1 MNKSFGS
8 VRVISGKCLSET
20 ECATLPPGSVPLGE
34 EATEQMSDNTVNT
47 ALSLRNGSAHPII
60 CSHGSLYPLSCNH
73 SGSRV
78 IALKNLLHS
87 GDHSSSGNIDMAT
100 SLVCLPITTRSELI
114 YKPKHPSDQTN
125 AEPFLAAQL
134 RTCADDPW
142 TTDGS
147 LLPSVCCHLQFWTTD
162 HLRPRSLS
170 LDHLNCLVRSSIHSH
185 NNYTQR
191 STTMRS
197 CLATYSDSHSVAD
210 TEAAV
215 DHVTSSPHGV
225 QFHLSDSVERKSEE
239 DTRLAVIP
247 PMYSSAVWWLDNN
260 GASDGGVVNRKAVIS
275 LSASPELRPSP
286 SFLDVKDNYNQ
297 QHLLLPGRSDFED
310 ELVCEVAH
318 LELSEF
324 LIGELEYLNSVSLIR
339 SLLDT
344 NSCNPDPSRSP
355 RSSTTSSMPIPV
367 SIPESRGRAIE
378 QSLTNFGLLT
388 YIDPQNQMKQLST
401 NLRTASQQCQY
412 RQSHNRSPF
421 VDLFAGSIQEGR
433 FLDDDQSNWPQSTGG
448 RSQPNLH
455 TMWDDEA
462 SNSSLDLLQTRFVTG
477 LAADLVTSCMERFAG
492 QPEPM
497 AFLKDLHQRVMQ
509 TCDAD
514 WAFNEARGDNDCFTG
529 PQSCKMLTNRAL
541 IPSNSAVMLTS
552 LDRVT
557 DSTQENTGKST
568 LKESCEAILAPLEQK
583 NLEIH
588 HGFLTSSVRL
598 DPPASVGVPFRRGSI
613 NALCTP
619 LPFELLTSPP
629 VPRSKRKTIMAS
641 QRNRCAGCGAFVET
655 RYLKRMRFCE
665 FFGKFFCCVCHV
677 NTLMVLPGNLLTNWD
692 FRMLPVCNIARDRL
706 NQLHHQPLLQ
716 FSDFNPRVVQYQTSL
731 RNCSVLRKQGNLLL
745 PFVRLCPNAGE
756 PLKALKQL
764 PQHWLDTPDLWSVA
778 DLCGVRDGQLDHR
791 LHSALEPL
799 VAHLSDCIRCRAQG
813 FVCEICHSGQIL
825 FPFGQVNTVTCP
837 SCTACFHRTCLR
849 NPKPETC
856 PRCVRRKQ
864 RRRLTQPG
872 LLNALVSVAHA
883 ACESDEEQMLARV

>member
-1 MNKSFGS
+1 M
-8 VRVISGKCLSET
+8 
-20 ECATLPPGSVPLGE
+20 
-34 EATEQMSDNTVNT
+34 Q
-47 ALSLRNGSAHPII
+47 
-60 CSHGSLYPLSCNH
+60 
-73 SGSRV
+73 
-78 IALKNLLHS
+78 
-87 GDHSSSGNIDMAT
+87 
-100 SLVCLPITTRSELI
+100 
-114 YKPKHPSDQTN
+114 
-125 AEPFLAAQL
+125 
-134 RTCADDPW
+134 
-142 TTDGS
+142 
-147 LLPSVCCHLQFWTTD
+147 
-162 HLRPRSLS
+162 
-170 LDHLNCLVRSSIHSH
+170 
-185 NNYTQR
+185 
-191 STTMRS
+191 
-197 CLATYSDSHSVAD
+197 
-210 TEAAV
+210 
-215 DHVTSSPHGV
+215 
-225 QFHLSDSVERKSEE
+225 
-239 DTRLAVIP
+239 
-247 PMYSSAVWWLDNN
+247 
-260 GASDGGVVNRKAVIS
+260 
-275 LSASPELRPSP
+275 
-286 SFLDVKDNYNQ
+286 
-297 QHLLLPGRSDFED
+297 
-310 ELVCEVAH
+310 
-318 LELSEF
+318 
-324 LIGELEYLNSVSLIR
+324 
-339 SLLDT
+339 
-344 NSCNPDPSRSP
+344 
-355 RSSTTSSMPIPV
+355 IPV
-367 SIPESRGRAIE
+367 GNSESRGPAIE

-388 YIDPQNQMKQLST
+388 YMDPQNQMKQLST
-401 NLRTASQQCQY
+401 NLRAASQQCQY

-421 VDLFAGSIQEGR
+421 VDLFAGTVQEGR
-433 FLDDDQSNWPQSTGG
+433 FLDDDQSNWPESNGG
-448 RSQPNLH
+448 RSQSNLH
-455 TMWDDEA
+455 SMWDDEV

-477 LAADLVTSCMERFAG
+477 LAADLVTSYMERFSG

-497 AFLKDLHQRVMQ
+497 AFLKDLHQRIMQ

-514 WAFNEARGDNDCFTG
+514 WAFNEARGDSDCPSG
-529 PQSCKMLTNRAL
+529 PQSFKMLTNRAL

-552 LDRVT
+552 LNRVT
-557 DSTQENTGKST
+557 DSVQENTSKST

-583 NLEIH
+583 NLETH

-598 DPPASVGVPFRRGSI
+598 DPPASVDVPFRRGSI

-619 LPFELLTSPP
+619 LPFGLLTNPP
-629 VPRSKRKTIMAS
+629 IPRSKRKAIMTS
-641 QRNRCAGCGAFVET
+641 QQNRCAGCGAFVET

-745 PFVRLCPNAGE
+745 PFVRLCPNAGG

-856 PRCVRRKQ
+856 PPV
-864 RRRLTQPG
+864 
-872 LLNALVSVAHA
+872 
-883 ACESDEEQMLARV
+883 CETKTTTETDTTRSPECTCFHGSCGM